1 MNNKSDVQVVP
12 ILTDGIA
19 DVEDNDGNNKI
30 QISVAKLR
38 MSQESPAA
46 DKNNIERLQQS
57 DGKVITFESNEFNS
71 MQSSPSPL
79 KKANNT
85 SHKKSQRALEN
96 VEEEKHEEY

>member
-1 MNNKSDVQVVP
+1 MNMDDVQVVP

-19 DVEDNDGNNKI
+19 DVEDNDDKLLNKPT
-30 QISVAKLR
+30 ISVSKMDA
-38 MSQESPAA
+38 SQESSA
-46 DKNNIERLQQS
+46 NNERLQQS

-85 SHKKSQRALEN
+85 SHKKGQRPLEN